1 MSTEVK
7 VPTLPESVSDATVA
21 KWHKK
26 AGDSVKRDEN
36 LVDLETDKVV
46 LEVPAPADGVLE
58 SIAAEEGETVNADD
72 VLGKI
77 AEGESG
83 DDSSDDSES
92 ESESDDDKERKK
104 KSSNGEKS
112 EDDEKSKGKDK
123 EKEKEKEK
131 DKDKD
136 KDKDKEKPDDK
147 KESADKDGKSSQKQ
161 DKKDSGDGGKT
172 SHEAP
177 DGADK
182 LAPSVRKLV
191 TEHGIDPN
199 EIEGSG
205 RDGRITK
212 TDVLRHIG
220 TSGETGGARPEE
232 RVKMSRLRQRVSER
246 MKEAQNTAA
255 ILTSFNEVDLHEVM
269 QIRSRYKDAFQKRHG
284 VKLGLMSFFVKAC
297 CEALDKHPVV
307 NASVDGDEIV
317 YHGYQDIG
325 IAVSTDRGLMVPILR
340 NAGHM
345 GLAQI
350 ESQINEYAEKARSGK
365 IQLEDL
371 QGGTF
376 SITNGGVFGSL
387 LSTPLLNPPQSAI
400 LGMHTIKQRPVAID
414 GEIVVRPMM
423 YIALSYDHRIIDGK
437 DAVQFLVA
445 VKEALE
451 DPARMLLGL

>member
-26 AGDSVKRDEN
+26 AGDRVERDEN

-46 LEVPAPADGVLE
+46 LEVPSPVTGVLE
-58 SIAAEEGETVNADD
+58 SIDAGEGDTVTADQL
-72 VLGKI
+72 LGKVK
-77 AEGESG
+77 EGESDADADSGG
-83 DDSSDDSES
+83 DKSAEDGASGDG
-92 ESESDDDKERKK
+92 K
-104 KSSNGEKS
+104 KSAKAS
-112 EDDEKSKGKDK
+112 EDKAKANA
-123 EKEKEKEK
+123 K

-136 KDKDKEKPDDK
+136 KDDGGRKSAGSDD
-147 KESADKDGKSSQKQ
+147 SAAGDDRA
-161 DKKDSGDGGKT
+161 KDSQPKT
-172 SHEAP
+172 T
-177 DGADK
+177 DDK

-191 TEHGIDPN
+191 AENDLDASK
-199 EIEGSG
+199 IEGSG
-205 RDGRITK
+205 RGGRITK
-212 TDVLRHIG
+212 SDVLGHL
-220 TSGETGGARPEE
+220 SGGGARPEE
-232 RVKMSRLRQRVSER
+232 RVKMSRLRQRVAER

-255 ILTSFNEVDLHEVM
+255 ILTSFNEVDLHEV
-269 QIRSRYKDAFQKRHG
+269 IALRNRYKEAFQKRHG
-284 VKLGLMSFFVKAC
+284 VKLGFMSLFVKAC

-317 YHGYQDIG
+317 YHGFQDIG
-325 IAVSTDRGLMVPILR
+325 IAVSTDRGLMVPIVR
-340 NAGHM
+340 NAGQLS
-345 GLAQI
+345 LAEIELQI
-350 ESQINEYAEKARSGK
+350 AEYAEQARAGK

-400 LGMHTIKQRPVAID
+400 LGMHAIKERPMAID
-414 GEIVVRPMM
+414 GEIMIRPMM

>member
-26 AGDSVKRDEN
+26 AGDGVKRDEN

-58 SIAAEEGETVNADD
+58 SIDAEEGDTVNADD

-77 AEGESG
+77 AEGEAG
-83 DDSSDDSES
+83 DDSGPEGGKEDGKASEDKEES
-92 ESESDDDKERKK
+92 ESGDEAAKKEPE
-104 KSSNGEKS
+104 GEKPS
-112 EDDEKSKGKDK
+112 
-123 EKEKEKEK
+123 EKE
-131 DKDKD
+131 
-136 KDKDKEKPDDK
+136 
-147 KESADKDGKSSQKQ
+147 QKQ
-161 DKKDSGDGGKT
+161 DRAASGGERA

-177 DGADK
+177 EGADK

-191 TEHGIDPN
+191 TEHGLDPD
-199 EIEGSG
+199 EISGSG
-205 RDGRITK
+205 RGGRITK
-212 TDVLRHIG
+212 GDVLSHIG
-220 TSGETGGARPEE
+220 TSGGGGAGGPRPEE

-269 QIRSRYKDAFQKRHG
+269 QIRSRYKDAFAKRHG
-284 VKLGLMSFFVKAC
+284 VKLGFMSFFVKAC

-340 NAGHM
+340 DAGRKS
-345 GLAQI
+345 LAQV
-350 ESQINEYAEKARSGK
+350 EAQIAEYADQARAGK

-400 LGMHTIKQRPVAID
+400 LGMHTIKERPVAID

-445 VKEALE
+445 IKEALE

>member
-58 SIAAEEGETVNADD
+58 SIEAEEGETVNADD

-83 DDSSDDSES
+83 EDSES
-92 ESESDDDKERKK
+92 ED
-104 KSSNGEKS
+104 
-112 EDDEKSKGKDK
+112 ED
-123 EKEKEKEK
+123 EKEKE
-131 DKDKD
+131 
-136 KDKDKEKPDDK
+136 DKEKGDQEGEEGEEEKEEKEEKDDDEAEKKKEKESSEKAEK
-147 KESADKDGKSSQKQ
+147 KES
-161 DKKDSGDGGKT
+161 GDGKT

-177 DGADK
+177 EGADK
-182 LAPSVRKLV
+182 LAPAVRKLV
-191 TEHGIDPN
+191 TEHGIDPS
-199 EIEGSG
+199 EIEGTG
-205 RDGRITK
+205 RSGRITK
-212 TDVLRHIG
+212 ADVLRHIG
-220 TSGETGGARPEE
+220 TSGEAGGARPEE

-255 ILTSFNEVDLHEVM
+255 ILTSFNEVDLHEVV
-269 QIRSRYKDAFQKRHG
+269 QIRNRYKDAFQKRHG
-284 VKLGLMSFFVKAC
+284 VKLGFMSFFVKAC

-325 IAVSTDRGLMVPILR
+325 IAVSTDRGLMVPVLR
-340 NAGHM
+340 NAGNM
-345 GLAQI
+345 SLAQI
-350 ESQINEYAEKARSGK
+350 EAQIAEYAEKARAGK

-400 LGMHTIKQRPVAID
+400 LGMHTIKDRPVAID